1 MTEEEFN
8 EKKFKFNQLYGRVNM
23 ALREKKLT
31 LEEALKINDVTLEE
45 FDEMGMGYD
54 EKKNSIV
61 YTRYV
66 SYKDFKSREQDE
78 QTQEVSIINNSDKSV
93 QMADIF
99 KNQDL
104 AQLKT
109 LINNY
114 DVLLEMIEV
123 YKTKVTGD
131 APVDTKF
138 ITIEL
143 PFEEEK
149 DYRKTYRVNKVI
161 AKQFEEFCNE
171 HKEFTVKDLISM
183 ALKEYMR
190 KYRK

>member
-1 MTEEEFN
+1 MTEEEFK
-8 EKKFKFNQLYGRVNM
+8 EKRFKFNQLYGRVNM